1 MEPRLFTISDME
13 RDELTGLYTRNA
25 FMQYATEAL
34 SKNLETEYVL
44 MISDIAGFKHIIS
57 FYGEREADEV
67 MKENARL
74 VTTIMPEG
82 TIMGR
87 YNLDQIACLVPMN
100 ETYYERVAENQ
111 KKTSLISV
119 DGIKATVKVGACKC
133 VDRNV
138 SLKIYVE
145 HAMAA
150 LESLKH
156 QYGRDFAFVDEALLD
171 NMRRRALIEQNMEQ
185 ALREE
190 QFCVYYQP
198 KHDVITGKLVSAEAL
213 VRWTHPELGFLPPSE
228 FIPIFEQT
236 GFIGELDGYVWR
248 KACQDMRKWMDQGLP
263 IIPISINSS
272 RIELARDEKFFE
284 RRIKSAKEYGIP
296 AELLNIEV
304 TESMFGDSME
314 NVAAVLKKCK
324 SFGFGIELDDFGSG
338 YSSMHTLGDLPL
350 DTVKLDMSLVRN
362 IEDPKTFRVISACIS
377 MIKNMELE
385 IVAEGVET
393 EYQRDRLKELEVDAI
408 QGYFFSKPLPE
419 KDFENYLAN
428 NPIFSLEEKKN
439 RAAIKKLMEIPL
451 IDWDSRKYLI
461 SHLMTALF
469 NMWGSMYVVDIR
481 TGKSEELLGDRYFR
495 DNITESKMSDE
506 IAQTY
511 IEKSLVPKYK
521 DAYLEFYDFST
532 LEKRFEGHKSLTF
545 EFEDYYSGWMR
556 SSLFPAGT
564 DADGRLSHVLM
575 TVERINTEKMNE
587 RREQKSK

>member
-1 MEPRLFTISDME
+1 M
-13 RDELTGLYTRNA
+13 A
-25 FMQYATEAL
+25 F
-34 SKNLETEYVL
+34 
-44 MISDIAGFKHIIS
+44 
-57 FYGEREADEV
+57 
-67 MKENARL
+67 
-74 VTTIMPEG
+74 
-82 TIMGR
+82 
-87 YNLDQIACLVPMN
+87 
-100 ETYYERVAENQ
+100 
-111 KKTSLISV
+111 
-119 DGIKATVKVGACKC
+119 
-133 VDRNV
+133 
-138 SLKIYVE
+138 
-145 HAMAA
+145 
-150 LESLKH
+150 
-156 QYGRDFAFVDEALLD
+156 
-171 NMRRRALIEQNMEQ
+171 
-185 ALREE
+185 
-190 QFCVYYQP
+190 
-198 KHDVITGKLVSAEAL
+198 
-213 VRWTHPELGFLPPSE
+213 
-228 FIPIFEQT
+228 
-236 GFIGELDGYVWR
+236 
-248 KACQDMRKWMDQGLP
+248 
-263 IIPISINSS
+263 
-272 RIELARDEKFFE
+272 
-284 RRIKSAKEYGIP
+284 
-296 AELLNIEV
+296 LLNIEV